1 MCKENQN
8 EASGCH
14 HSITSESRKEDY
26 TISLPILHPTAVQT
40 AEKIGCTIEKNK
52 IIGTIGQTEAFMSLQ
67 NPMYQSKYNSS
78 RHLNGAWNSLSRTL
92 ELELPEPQTGNIL
105 MSTSVLRSNK
115 TVSTEFMPVVYDDF
129 GQLAKAMHTNAHSS
143 SIYSPILRW
152 DTYRNRIKWDWRRRQ
167 HNISF
172 VGNIMA
178 YDFDDGRLSFDEA
191 REMMRNNNL
200 HGLVIRSKSDPKY
213 GYDRFKMLIHTD
225 LFFPVYPKDE
235 APKGLQKVNFNHYKE
250 VYIGLATKYG
260 FWEYAD
266 HSTTDPSR
274 LIAQVNN
281 VDSERRAYVTV

>member
-1 MCKENQN
+1 MCKKNQI
-8 EASGCH
+8 ETGGCH
-14 HSITSESRKEDY
+14 RSLASTSRQSNY

-52 IIGTIGQTEAFMSLQ
+52 IIGTIEQTEAFMSLQ

-78 RHLNGAWNSLSRTL
+78 RHLNGAWNPLNRTL
-92 ELELPEPQTGNIL
+92 ELELPEPKVGNIL
-105 MSTSVLRSNK
+105 MSASVMRSDK
-115 TVSTEFMPVVYDDF
+115 TVSTGFMPVAYDDF
-129 GQLAKAMHTNAHSS
+129 RQLAEAMHCHAHSS
-143 SIYSPILRW
+143 SIYSPIQRW
-152 DTYRNRIKWDWRRRQ
+152 DTYQNRMKWDWRRRK

-191 REMMRNNNL
+191 VEILKRNNL
-200 HGLVIRSKSDPKY
+200 HGLIIRSKSDPKY
-213 GYDRFKMLIHTD
+213 DYDRFKMLIRTD
-225 LFFPVYPKDE
+225 LFFPVYQKDE
-235 APKGLQKVNFNHYKE
+235 APKGLQKVYFNQYKE

-260 FWEYAD
+260 FWEYVD

-281 VDSERRAYVTV
+281 IDSERRAYVAV